1 MDVLMRLL
9 KKLREMEDKQNEIPE
24 KRAQPADAARSVFDS
39 KAHRKEEL
47 EYEKYYNR
55 IRLLSRGMDL
65 T

>member
-1 MDVLMRLL
+1 MRLL
-9 KKLREMEDKQNEIPE
+9 EKLREMEDKQNEIPDKHALPE
-24 KRAQPADAARSVFDS
+24 NAARSVFDS
-39 KAHRKEEL
+39 KAHRREEL